1 MEFATALPC
10 SQDAIL
16 DAVLREVN
24 LIRTHKPTLM
34 LKYFNIIL
42 QYTHMLPKLCLS
54 LRLFDTNFAQISHL
68 CMRDLHFTQL
78 FFFNLFSLMIFG
90 KEQNL

>member
-10 SQDAIL
+10 SQKAIL
-16 DAVLREVN
+16 NAVLSEVN
-24 LIRTHKPTLM
+24 LIRTHIPTLM

-42 QYTHMLPKLCLS
+42 QYTHMLPKLYLS
-54 LRLFDTNFAQISHL
+54 LRLSDKKFAHISHL
-68 CMRDLHFTQL
+68 CMCDLHFTQL
-78 FFFNLFSLMIFG
+78 FFFHLFSLMIFG